1 MHVTASAGTD
11 VPAKADRR
19 AWLGLA
25 VLALATLLLSFDVTL
40 LYLAAP
46 QLSADLDPSST
57 QMLWIM
63 DIYSFM
69 LAGLMV
75 TMGTLGDRIGRRKV
89 LLAGAVAFGAA
100 SLLAAYAPSAESLI
114 AARALLGVAGAAIMP
129 STLSL
134 TAALFRDPRQRAF
147 AMGIWAAA
155 FSVGIALGPV
165 IGGLMLEAFWW
176 GSVFLLAVPIMGVL
190 LVAGPLVLPD
200 YRNPGAGRL
209 DLVSVVLSMAAILPV
224 VYGIKQMAKHGVDGV
239 SVGALVLGAVMGVW
253 FALRQRRL
261 ANPLLDLSLFSNRSF
276 SAALGTSALVGAALG
291 GTYLFITQ
299 YLQLVE
305 ELSPLESGLWLV
317 PGSLALIGTSMLA
330 PVLTRRVRPAYVL
343 AVSMLVSAVGYALL
357 TQVGDGGL
365 AVMITGFILLYA
377 GTGPEMALATDLVV
391 GSAPPEKAGSASA
404 MHSTGGELGIAFGV
418 AVIGSIGTAVYRDE
432 LSGKIPESVPADA
445 ASAAEDSM
453 AAAHAAAAEL
463 PDDVGQALMEPARDA
478 FVSGLGAVSV
488 VATALIVALVG
499 LVLVALRHVPPSGTG
514 ASDPGDTVP
523 DDSPTATDPANAG
536 SESDTTRDETPV
548 PTGG

>member
-1 MHVTASAGTD
+1 MHVTASAGIEG
-11 VPAKADRR
+11 PAPADRR
-19 AWLGLA
+19 AWLGLS

-69 LAGLMV
+69 IAGFMV

-89 LLAGAVAFGAA
+89 LLVGALAFGAA
-100 SLLAAYAPSAESLI
+100 SLLAAYAPNAETLI
-114 AARALLGVAGAAIMP
+114 AARALLGVAGASVLP

-134 TAALFRDPRQRAF
+134 IGVLFRDPRQRAF
-147 AMGIWAAA
+147 AMGVWAAS

-176 GSVFLLAVPIMGVL
+176 GSVFLIAVPIMGVL
-190 LVAGPLVLPD
+190 LVAGPLVLPE

-209 DLVSVVLSMAAILPV
+209 DPTSVVLSLAAILPV
-224 VYGIKQMAKHGVDGV
+224 VYGIKQIAKHGVDGV
-239 SVGALVLGAVMGVW
+239 SAGALVFGAAMGVW

-261 ANPLLDLSLFSNRSF
+261 EHPLLDVRLFADRSF
-276 SAALGTSALVGAALG
+276 SAALATSTLVGAALG

-317 PGSLALIGTSMLA
+317 PGSLALIATSMLA
-330 PVLTRRVRPAYVL
+330 PVATRRFRPAYVL
-343 AVSMLVSAVGYALL
+343 AVSLLVSAVGYALL
-357 TQVGDGGL
+357 TQVGEGGL
-365 AVMITGFILLYA
+365 AVLIVGFVLLYA

-391 GSAPPEKAGSASA
+391 GSAPQEKAGSASA
-404 MHSTGGELGIAFGV
+404 MHSTGGEFGIAFGV

-432 LSGKIPESVPADA
+432 LSGKIPGTVPADA
-445 ASAAEDSM
+445 AGAAEDSM

-463 PDDVGQALMEPARDA
+463 PDGVAQSLMEPARDA

-488 VATALIVALVG
+488 VATVLIVALAG

-514 ASDPGDTVP
+514 AVP
-523 DDSPTATDPANAG
+523 DAG
-536 SESDTTRDETPV
+536 SDDAPEARQEQEDSAVEEAAPV
-548 PTGG
+548 AARG

>member
-1 MHVTASAGTD
+1 MHVTAAAGTE
-11 VPAKADRR
+11 VPARADRR

-69 LAGLMV
+69 IAGFMV

-89 LLAGAVAFGAA
+89 LLVGALAFGAA
-100 SLLAAYAPSAESLI
+100 SLLAAYAPNAETLI
-114 AARALLGVAGAAIMP
+114 AARALLGVAGASIMP

-134 TAALFRDPRQRAF
+134 IGLLFRDPRQRAF
-147 AMGIWAAA
+147 AMGVWAAA
-155 FSVGIALGPV
+155 FSVGVALGPV
-165 IGGLMLEAFWW
+165 IGGLMLEVFWW

-190 LVAGPLVLPD
+190 LVAGPLLLPE
-200 YRNPGAGRL
+200 YRNPEGGRL
-209 DLVSVVLSMAAILPV
+209 DLVSVVLSLAAILPI
-224 VYGIKQMAKHGVDGV
+224 VYGIKQIAKHGVDGV
-239 SVGALVLGAVMGVW
+239 SVGALVVGVAMGVW
-253 FALRQRRL
+253 FALRQRGL
-261 ANPLLDLSLFSNRSF
+261 EHPLLDIRLFANRSF
-276 SAALGTSALVGAALG
+276 SAALATSTLVGAALG

-305 ELSPLESGLWLV
+305 ELSPLESGLLLV

-330 PVLTRRVRPAYVL
+330 PVLTRRIRPAYVL
-343 AVSMLVSAVGYALL
+343 TVSMLVSATGYALL
-357 TQVGDGGL
+357 TQVDEGGL
-365 AVMITGFILLYA
+365 AILVTGFILLYA
-377 GTGPEMALATDLVV
+377 GTGPEMSLATDLVV
-391 GSAPPEKAGSASA
+391 GSAPQEKAGSASA

-432 LSGKIPESVPADA
+432 LSGRIPESVPADA

-453 AAAHAAAAEL
+453 AGAHAAAAEL
-463 PDDVGQALMEPARDA
+463 PDTVARSLMEPAREA

-488 VATALIVALVG
+488 VATALIVALTV
-499 LVLVALRHVPPSGTG
+499 LVLVALRHVPPTAAG
-514 ASDPGDTVP
+514 TVP
-523 DDSPTATDPANAG
+523 GAGNDDSPDAGQDAGPGPAADAAPVTARA
-536 SESDTTRDETPV
+536 
-548 PTGG
+548 